1 MTKGRKRTAFYK
13 ITTSRWAIVNEK
25 IETVEGFIQ
34 ITKERKYQVQ
44 DILGEELKTFETL
57 QDVKKWLED

>member
-44 DILGEELKTFETL
+44 DILGEELKTFDTL